1 MLVTDIVWDTDGENV
16 ELPTEVEIPNDI
28 EEDEIA
34 DYLSDEY
41 GWCIESFN
49 VNARRNDHINEVIYR
64 FLLYIMDS
72 NNATD
77 IADKLTPMVIEDIKE
92 TADGDFGDCN
102 NIYKALTRVL
112 KSALGID

>member
-1 MLVTDIVWDTDGENV
+1 MLVTDSEHQ
-16 ELPTEVEIPNDI
+16 
-28 EEDEIA
+28 
-34 DYLSDEY
+34 
-41 GWCIESFN
+41 
-49 VNARRNDHINEVIYR
+49 NARRNDNVNEVIYR

-72 NNATD
+72 NDATD

-112 KSALGID
+112 KSALGMN